1 MFNSAATV
9 VKIHPEVKIE
19 NNNFVEPKIE
29 KIEWNRNI
37 ILTFIEDYKQH
48 RLLWDPA
55 IKDYH
60 VKSVKYAA
68 LEQLSKKY
76 GIEVR
81 TVRGKI
87 KSLRSSFHREHGKVR
102 SNEEKGITYKPMWF
116 AYEPMKFILEA
127 AEYSYDVDGGQF
139 NNCGSIN
146 NAESCNDYKSNF
158 KRQKFNNDITVS
170 YLFIQIKAIFKFT

>member
-1 MFNSAATV
+1 MFNAVADANSC
-9 VKIHPEVKIE
+9 
-19 NNNFVEPKIE
+19 VEPKME
-29 KIEWNRNI
+29 KIEWNRSI

-116 AYEPMKFILEA
+116 AYEPMKFILDA

-139 NNCGSIN
+139 NNCSSIN
-146 NAESCNDYKSNF
+146 NAESCDDYKSNF
-158 KRQKFNNDITVS
+158 KRQKFNSDITVS
-170 YLFIQIKAIFKFT
+170 YLFIQIKAVFKFK